1 MTEATGEKRGD
12 GRTADASE
20 VRWAAWHET
29 ETVFP
34 VGELPSGMATG
45 TRSRTS
51 KANATTGDLLAVAA
65 TILLANLPTL
75 FAFYVILDTYN
86 PLTTDLTFFKYA
98 TTTMSGALVFAVL
111 WTGIVFFAY
120 GPSLSRQWNG
130 R

>member
-12 GRTADASE
+12 GRTADTSE

-51 KANATTGDLLAVAA
+51 KAKATTGDLLAVAA

-75 FAFYVILDTYN
+75 FAFYVILDTYD
-86 PLTTDLTFFKYA
+86 PLTTDLTFLQYA

-120 GPSLSRQWNG
+120 GPSLSRRWND

>member
-1 MTEATGEKRGD
+1 
-12 GRTADASE
+12 
-20 VRWAAWHET
+20 
-29 ETVFP
+29 
-34 VGELPSGMATG
+34 MATG

-51 KANATTGDLLAVAA
+51 KGQATTGDLLAVAA

-75 FAFYVILDTYN
+75 FAFYVILDTYD
-86 PLTTDLTFFKYA
+86 PLSTDLSFFKYA

-120 GPSLSRQWNG
+120 GPSLSRRWNN